1 MGAASDITL
10 LPDLVRGKPLLPV
23 HVEQSDNGTYTFQPE
38 NGSFSFEQEI
48 NSSYRI
54 VARVQVG
61 PTEFVMGEHPT
72 APAQFVTWDRTP
84 ANEDDRGRNYY
95 WGHYYSDLLSAQKD
109 FLKRGLAEVR
119 TIEQH
124 KHRHKTYDEKER

>member
-1 MGAASDITL
+1 MDWRTNAGYIITNSITVGNTEIVL
-10 LPDLVRGKPLLPV
+10 GVHTENPD
-23 HVEQSDNGTYTFQPE
+23 S
-38 NGSFSFEQEI
+38 
-48 NSSYRI
+48 
-54 VARVQVG
+54 
-61 PTEFVMGEHPT
+61 
-72 APAQFVTWDRTP
+72 FVTWLCRDK
-84 ANEDDRGRNYY
+84 NYYY